1 MRKLAFYIAK
11 GIKRQCKTYVLA
23 LFRKENSEQA
33 AKQRLHKFYFEQK
46 HIQNHNDT
54 LHHKT
59 AIMLTP
65 YDTEPDRRQT
75 TAGNRNKHQNI
86 RTEDCQITRYQAIK
100 HTAMCHNIHAKHN
113 TDTTQQTT
121 KRQVRRSQSRKARQN
136 PARHISNAKTPCT
149 ACIYCPKSKHL

>member
-23 LFRKENSEQA
+23 LFRKESSEQA

-46 HIQNHNDT
+46 RVQNHNDT

-65 YDTEPDRRQT
+65 HTTEPDCR
-75 TAGNRNKHQNI
+75 
-86 RTEDCQITRYQAIK
+86 RTEAGTETNIK
-100 HTAMCHNIHAKHN
+100 THGRKTA
-113 TDTTQQTT
+113 
-121 KRQVRRSQSRKARQN
+121 
-136 PARHISNAKTPCT
+136 
-149 ACIYCPKSKHL
+149 KSLSIRP

>member
-23 LFRKENSEQA
+23 LFRKESSEQE

-46 HIQNHNDT
+46 RVQNHNDT

-65 YDTEPDRRQT
+65 YDTGPDRRQT
-75 TAGNRNKHQNI
+75 TAGA
-86 RTEDCQITRYQAIK
+86 ESSIK
-100 HTAMCHNIHAKHN
+100 AHGRKTA
-113 TDTTQQTT
+113 
-121 KRQVRRSQSRKARQN
+121 
-136 PARHISNAKTPCT
+136 
-149 ACIYCPKSKHL
+149 KSLVIKP

>member
-23 LFRKENSEQA
+23 LFRKESSEQD
-33 AKQRLHKFYFEQK
+33 AKQWLDKFYFEQK

-65 YDTEPDRRQT
+65 HDTGPDRRQT
-75 TAGNRNKHQNI
+75 TAGAESSIKTHGRKTAKSLSI
-86 RTEDCQITRYQAIK
+86 R
-100 HTAMCHNIHAKHN
+100 
-113 TDTTQQTT
+113 
-121 KRQVRRSQSRKARQN
+121 
-136 PARHISNAKTPCT
+136 P
-149 ACIYCPKSKHL
+149 